1 MYALAQFLFGALF
14 GAVLSR
20 TRSGLGGGITTWTGL
35 DAHSTALWSVFA
47 LLLGGIVVRT
57 YARGPRLS
65 ALWGL
70 PLGYAVHAFLGTA
83 SYGMP
88 MWDVLLFMPLLV
100 VLGLAAETKVDARL
114 PQPKKLELVG
124 LFLAAAGVAVALAC
138 VGRHARL
145 LGDGSTGAASAHG
158 VVLLLL
164 MAVGASAFT
173 MMLSSLRTAR
183 LASYVALAL
192 AASAGV
198 AAPPVGRAGAGGS
211 GAPAA

>member
-114 PQPKKLELVG
+114 PQVSPSRS
-124 LFLAAAGVAVALAC
+124 LAWGATRAC
-138 VGRHARL
+138 WA
-145 LGDGSTGAASAHG
+145 
-158 VVLLLL
+158 
-164 MAVGASAFT
+164 M
-173 MMLSSLRTAR
+173 
-183 LASYVALAL
+183 
-192 AASAGV
+192 
-198 AAPPVGRAGAGGS
+198 APPER
-211 GAPAA
+211 PALTAWCSCC